1 MPKPTPVF
9 QDIKAQLIEAN
20 EQRTVTNEQ
29 VMELNTTFNAM
40 YAIQEQGR
48 LDGLEASRE
57 ASNAIGKQQAG
68 LNAAASGLAGETE
81 KKTGGFLSKL
91 LAGGVL
97 IAAGTAIAAVVA
109 GILAFMKLDV
119 DKIVANVKKLFTI
132 GDMADSLGDAFEKG
146 GKFFLIMS
154 GIGAGLAIFGVGSA
168 VAGLSQA
175 VLDNFGSSD
184 WAQTIVDNVGILL
197 SINNLIPEDS
207 SAFKEGGNFLV
218 LMGGLGLG
226 MMVFGVGSLVTG
238 MTDTVLKNFNDGNW
252 AQSIKDNVTTLLSI
266 NQLIPKD
273 SSAFKEGGGFIVLMS
288 GLALGMMAFA
298 VGSAASGMSQAVLD
312 LFGQGDFAQK
322 MYDQVAVLLSIN
334 QLMGGGMEAIKEGGT
349 FGLAMAGL
357 AAGLVA
363 FAGGQAFAGVVG
375 FFVGDQ
381 AGKLKDTVGTL
392 LSITDDMGDDPVYK
406 ATQFKSAMGVIGEG
420 LSSFAGGSFM
430 AALKGAGETIL
441 GFFGLGSDSPFDAI
455 LGVAKNADALDKGAN
470 AIERMAFAL
479 EKIAPLNFKGNVSG
493 QLQKL
498 AQDLMLAVAP
508 LEMAING
515 GTLPKNQSARLGLGR
530 SDYEFKGLSSPEL
543 RIDDAVATVN
553 KIRQMTSTLLGEYT
567 DEVNA
572 AQGAGSGTTVVNNN
586 TTNSSGGTS
595 AMMLPQ
601 SSPFPSPQTAD
612 ILR

>member
-29 VMELNTTFNAM
+29 VMELNETFNAM

-48 LDGLEASRE
+48 LDALEASRE
-57 ASNAIGKQQAG
+57 ASNAIGNQQAG
-68 LNAAASGLAGETE
+68 LNAAAQGLASESE

-97 IAAGTAIAAVVA
+97 MAAGTAIAAVIA

-119 DKIVANVKKLFTI
+119 DKIVGNVKKLFSI
-132 GDMADSLGDAFEKG
+132 SDMAKGLGDAFEKG

-154 GIGAGLAIFGVGSA
+154 GLGAGLAIFGVGSA
-168 VAGLSQA
+168 VAGLSDA
-175 VLDNFGSSD
+175 LLNFTNPD
-184 WAQTIVDNVGILL
+184 WAGSIV
-197 SINNLIPEDS
+197 S
-207 SAFKEGGNFLV
+207 
-218 LMGGLGLG
+218 
-226 MMVFGVGSLVTG
+226 
-238 MTDTVLKNFNDGNW
+238 
-252 AQSIKDNVTTLLSI
+252 NVTTLLSI
-266 NQLIPKD
+266 NNLVGD
-273 SSAFKEGGGFIVLMS
+273 GIVKALGESGKFLSIMTGLGL
-288 GLALGMMAFA
+288 GLAVFGI
-298 VGSAASGMSQAVLD
+298 GSAVAGMAAALNNFVNPNWAQTIYDNVKILLDISTISGDSVLET
-312 LFGQGDFAQK
+312 LGKSGAFVGIMTGLA
-322 MYDQVAVLLSIN
+322 
-334 QLMGGGMEAIKEGGT
+334 
-349 FGLAMAGL
+349 FGLVAFGYGSAIAGL
-357 AAGLVA
+357 SDALTNFTNPDWAQSIYDNVHILIGIADIPLSDTAAFVTTMTALSAGLVA
-363 FAGGQAFAGVVG
+363 FAGGQAFAAIVD
-375 FFVGDQ
+375 FFTADDQ
-381 AGKLKDTVGTL
+381 ADKIANNVNKLIGIIDNPA
-392 LSITDDMGDDPVYK
+392 MGDDPVYK
-406 ATQFKSAMGVIGEG
+406 ATQFKSALTVIGEG
-420 LSSFAGGSFM
+420 LSNFAGGSFM

-441 GFFGLGSDSPFDAI
+441 GFFGLGSESPFEAI

-515 GTLPKNQSARLGLGR
+515 GTLPRNQSARLGLGR
-530 SDYEFKGLSSPEL
+530 SDYEFKGLASPEL

-572 AQGAGSGTTVVNNN
+572 AQSAGAGATVINN
-586 TTNSSGGTS
+586 TTNNSSGGSS

-601 SSPFPSPQTAD
+601 SSPFPNPQMAN

>member
-29 VMELNTTFNAM
+29 VMELNETFNAM

-48 LDGLEASRE
+48 LDALEASRE
-57 ASNAIGKQQAG
+57 ASNAIGNQQAG
-68 LNAAASGLAGETE
+68 LNAAAQGLASETE

-97 IAAGTAIAAVVA
+97 MAAGTAIAAVVA

-119 DKIVANVKKLFTI
+119 DKIVGNVKKLFSI
-132 GDMADSLGDAFEKG
+132 SDMADGLGDAFDKG
-146 GKFFLIMS
+146 GRFFLIMS
-154 GIGAGLAIFGVGSA
+154 GLGAGLAIFGVGSA
-168 VAGLSQA
+168 VAGLSDA
-175 VLDNFGSSD
+175 LLNFTNPD
-184 WAQTIVDNVGILL
+184 WAGSIV
-197 SINNLIPEDS
+197 
-207 SAFKEGGNFLV
+207 
-218 LMGGLGLG
+218 
-226 MMVFGVGSLVTG
+226 
-238 MTDTVLKNFNDGNW
+238 
-252 AQSIKDNVTTLLSI
+252 DNVTTLLSI
-266 NQLIPKD
+266 NNLAGDSVVATAATFLTIMTSLGAGLAVFGVGAGVAGLGMALADFTSPGWATTIKD
-273 SSAFKEGGGFIVLMS
+273 NAKTMLEIGSLPLGNAAGFIANMTSLGV
-288 GLALGMMAFA
+288 GLAVFGVGAAAGGLGMALVNFTNPEWAQSIVDNVTTLIGIADIPMSDTAAF
-298 VGSAASGMSQAVLD
+298 
-312 LFGQGDFAQK
+312 
-322 MYDQVAVLLSIN
+322 VAT
-334 QLMGGGMEAIKEGGT
+334 MT
-349 FGLAMAGL
+349 GL

-363 FAGGQAFAGVVG
+363 FAGGQAFAAIVD
-375 FFVGDQ
+375 FFTADDQ
-381 AGKLKDTVGTL
+381 ADKLANNVDKLIGIIDNPA
-392 LSITDDMGDDPVYK
+392 MGDDPVYK
-406 ATQFKSAMGVIGEG
+406 ATQFKSALTVIGEG
-420 LSSFAGGSFM
+420 LSNFAGGSFM

-441 GFFGLGSDSPFDAI
+441 SFFGLGSESPFEAI

-515 GTLPKNQSARLGLGR
+515 GTLPRNQSARLGLGR
-530 SDYEFKGLSSPEL
+530 SDYEFKGLASPEL

-572 AQGAGSGTTVVNNN
+572 AQGAGGGTTVVNN
-586 TTNSSGGTS
+586 TTNNSSGGSS

-601 SSPFPSPQTAD
+601 SSPFPNPQMAD